1 MTGII
6 RSFIGTCVCAF
17 TLHAACPT
25 AGLFGGSTTIE
36 KTRLLKGTAVIT
48 LDSACMDTIV
58 DMLKNET
65 DRDLVL
71 QVETLIEAWSASKG
85 FSLSLLSRC
94 AGIPF
99 FGSHREAGRRITALW
114 ERRNKPLA
122 AAIET
127 FSNAG
132 RQDMADSLFL
142 AFDRCVK
149 LGPDVLLRWAA
160 VKEVRGDYGGAL
172 HLYCRCIATEPR
184 IVGMA
189 LGRLPQLFE
198 NAPRDTVHRALGSL
212 EECVFSARGIDTLM
226 VQLWIAD
233 AYAEHGYIAEEIS
246 ALERFGPASREIT
259 LRLLDIARI
268 QERKGAYDRAI
279 QAARIVYGK
288 KGNDQL
294 REAAAAI
301 ARRSFQMLH
310 QMDSAL
316 LWLERCDLS
325 TERGTIEAIAL
336 YQNSNKLVEAQSMIG
351 SLRKSFS
358 RDTLEIRQRLYS
370 GDARGGLDCAAGL
383 GRQWSDRPADIT
395 LWRIRCMLFCGVTDG
410 FGAILDS
417 ATVDP
422 SRESGRELI
431 DYRYYW
437 NMFSRSKD
445 VLDVWKKIEYDL
457 YIGQADRASER
468 MLGIA
473 LPKEMHTA
481 ILLRL
486 LRELKARG
494 HTALLLRQFSVQS
507 DIPVAPEYVYLHA
520 ETLLASGRE
529 KAEVEELLLRL
540 IREFPTDV
548 FSQKARILLARLH
561 EKR

>member
-1 MTGII
+1 
-6 RSFIGTCVCAF
+6 
-17 TLHAACPT
+17 
-25 AGLFGGSTTIE
+25 
-36 KTRLLKGTAVIT
+36 
-48 LDSACMDTIV
+48 
-58 DMLKNET
+58 
-65 DRDLVL
+65 
-71 QVETLIEAWSASKG
+71 
-85 FSLSLLSRC
+85 
-94 AGIPF
+94 
-99 FGSHREAGRRITALW
+99 
-114 ERRNKPLA
+114 
-122 AAIET
+122 
-127 FSNAG
+127 
-132 RQDMADSLFL
+132 
-142 AFDRCVK
+142 
-149 LGPDVLLRWAA
+149 
-160 VKEVRGDYGGAL
+160 
-172 HLYCRCIATEPR
+172 
-184 IVGMA
+184 
-189 LGRLPQLFE
+189 
-198 NAPRDTVHRALGSL
+198 
-212 EECVFSARGIDTLM
+212 
-226 VQLWIAD
+226 
-233 AYAEHGYIAEEIS
+233 
-246 ALERFGPASREIT
+246 
-259 LRLLDIARI
+259 
-268 QERKGAYDRAI
+268 
-279 QAARIVYGK
+279 
-288 KGNDQL
+288 
-294 REAAAAI
+294 
-301 ARRSFQMLH
+301 
-310 QMDSAL
+310 
-316 LWLERCDLS
+316 
-325 TERGTIEAIAL
+325 
-336 YQNSNKLVEAQSMIG
+336 MIG